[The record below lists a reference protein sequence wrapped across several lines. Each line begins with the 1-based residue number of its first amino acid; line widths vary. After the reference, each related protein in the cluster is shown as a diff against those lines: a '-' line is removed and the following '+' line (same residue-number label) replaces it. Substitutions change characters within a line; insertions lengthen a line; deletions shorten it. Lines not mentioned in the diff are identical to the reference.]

1 MILAAAT
8 GPSPFWFVTRGTG
21 AIALVLLTLSISL
34 GVVNVRRTRIGEMP
48 RFVLDSVHRS
58 ASLLAV
64 TFLAVHI
71 ATALMD
77 GFAPITLLD
86 VVIPFGSAYRPLWVG
101 FGTVA
106 FDLMVGITITSL
118 LRRRLGYGAWR
129 ATHWLAYASWPVA
142 LLHGL
147 GTGSDAKTH
156 WMLGLTAGCVAVML
170 AAVLARVSAGWPR
183 HLVARLGAVGAAA
196 LVPVGLLAWLPS
208 GPLAAGWAKR
218 AGTPASLIAG
228 AHGASAGAT
237 SAGSAGSA
245 ARTPSGGA
253 SAGGSVS
260 NSTTSFTAATD
271 GRVRQV
277 QLAGGLM
284 LVDISL
290 TIHGQPL
297 SNLHIRIRGEPING
311 GGVQMSSSRV
321 TLGPSSNP
329 DQYSGRVTA
338 LQGAGIAA
346 RVADA
351 ASSALSVIAQL
362 QISPGPG
369 TATGTVT
376 ATPGRG
382 SA

>member
-1 MILAAAT
+1 MFLAAAT

-34 GVVNVRRTRIGEMP
+34 GVVNVRRTRIGDMP
-48 RFVLDSVHRS
+48 RFALDSVHRS

-71 ATALMD
+71 GTALMD

-86 VVIPFGSAYRPLWVG
+86 VVIPFGSAYRPLWLG
-101 FGTVA
+101 FGAVA
-106 FDLMVGITITSL
+106 FDLIIAITITSL

-147 GTGSDAKTH
+147 GTGSDTKTH
-156 WMLGLTAGCVAVML
+156 WMLALTAGCVVVML

-183 HLVARLGAVGAAA
+183 HLMARMSAVGAAA
-196 LVPVGLLAWLPS
+196 FVPLGLLAWLPG
-208 GPLAAGWAKR
+208 GPLAAGWAER

-228 AHGASAGAT
+228 AHAAATTRSAR
-237 SAGSAGSA
+237 SA
-245 ARTPSGGA
+245 ARGTSARASRRQSG
-253 SAGGSVS
+253 SSS
-260 NSTTSFTAATD
+260 TSFTAATD
-271 GRVRQV
+271 GHVRQV
-277 QLAGGLM
+277 QLAGGLT
-284 LVDISL
+284 LLDISL
-290 TIHGQPL
+290 TIHDQPL
-297 SNLHIRIRGEPING
+297 SSLHIRIKGEPING
-311 GGVQMSSSRV
+311 GGVQMTSGRV

-338 LQGAGIAA
+338 LQGTGIAA
-346 RVADA
+346 IVSDA
-351 ASSALSVIAQL
+351 AGSAVSVVAQL

-369 TATGTVT
+369 TATGQVTV
-376 ATPGRG
+376 TPGRG
-382 SA
+382 SP

>member
-1 MILAAAT
+1 MVLAAAT

-34 GVVNVRRTRIGEMP
+34 GVGNVRRTRIGEMP

-77 GFAPITLLD
+77 GFAPIRLLD
-86 VVIPFGSAYRPLWVG
+86 VVVPFGSAYRPLWLG
-101 FGTVA
+101 FGAVA
-106 FDLMVGITITSL
+106 FDLMIAITITSL
-118 LRRRLGYGAWR
+118 LRRRLGYRAWR
-129 ATHWLAYASWPVA
+129 VTHWLAYASWPVA

-147 GTGSDAKTH
+147 GTGSDTKTH
-156 WMLGLTAGCVAVML
+156 WMLVLTAGCVAVML
-170 AAVLARVSAGWPR
+170 GAVLARVSAGWPS
-183 HLVARLGAVGAAA
+183 HVVARVCALGAAA
-196 LVPVGLLAWLPS
+196 IIPVGLLAWLPS
-208 GPLAAGWAKR
+208 GPLATGWAKR
-218 AGTPASLIAG
+218 AGTPASLIAS

-237 SAGSAGSA
+237 TSGSGARGTSARVSKGRSAS
-245 ARTPSGGA
+245 S
-253 SAGGSVS
+253 S
-260 NSTTSFTAATD
+260 TSFTAPTN
-271 GRVRQV
+271 GRVRHV
-277 QLAGGLM
+277 QLAGGLT

-290 TIHGQPL
+290 TVHGQRL
-297 SNLHIRIRGEPING
+297 SNLHIRIRGAPING

-321 TLGPSSNP
+321 TLGPSANP

-346 RVADA
+346 SVSDA
-351 ASSALSVIAQL
+351 AGSSISVIAQL

-376 ATPGRG
+376 ASPGRG
-382 SA
+382 SP

>member
-48 RFVLDSVHRS
+48 RFVLESVHRS

-64 TFLAVHI
+64 AFLAVHI

-86 VVIPFGSAYRPLWVG
+86 VVIPFGSVYRPLWLG
-101 FGTVA
+101 FGAVA
-106 FDLMVGITITSL
+106 FDLMIAITITSL

-147 GTGSDAKTH
+147 GTGSDTKTH
-156 WMLGLTAGCVAVML
+156 WMLVLTAGCVAVML

-183 HLVARLGAVGAAA
+183 HLVARLGALGAAA

-228 AHGASAGAT
+228 AHGAASGSA
-237 SAGSAGSA
+237 SAGSASPGTS
-245 ARTPSGGA
+245 SGGR
-253 SAGGSVS
+253 SVS
-260 NSTTSFTAATD
+260 NSTSFTAATD

-277 QLAGGLM
+277 RLAGGLM
-284 LVDISL
+284 LVDLSL
-290 TIHGQPL
+290 RVHGQPL

-311 GGVQMSSSRV
+311 GGVHMSSSRV
-321 TLGPSSNP
+321 TLGPSTNP
-329 DQYSGRVTA
+329 GQYSGRVTA
-338 LQGAGIAA
+338 LQGAAIAA
-346 RVADA
+346 SVSDA
-351 ASSALSVIAQL
+351 AGSAISVIARL

-369 TATGTVT
+369 TATGTLT

-382 SA
+382 SP